1 MKLRFLFSLMLGASL
16 AASAQGYQ
24 DGVDNYNAD
33 RFDIAKEILTNTINN
48 PSTDKAVS
56 YFYLGNI
63 AFLEKDYNAAKAN
76 YEKGFQVN
84 PEYAYNIVGLGQ
96 CALQSGDKSGAK
108 KLFDQAIKLNKK
120 NTEVM
125 AAVARAY
132 WNVDPVAYSKD
143 IESMIKKAFKE
154 SKNMESAVYMLQ
166 GDMAAKRDP
175 GEAAG
180 LYEMAINM
188 DKEKGVVNR
197 EGYVKYAHVY
207 DYHNRPLVLEKL
219 EELNQLEP
227 NSGLAQ
233 RELAEIYYNDGKYDD
248 AWRSYAKYVQNPN
261 HFRRDEQRYSA
272 LAFSAKQYDESIKY
286 AESVLSQDPGN
297 PYAYRLLMVNYDA
310 TEKPELAVENGEK
323 LFNSPKLDEL
333 TLNDYKVYSR
343 NLMTLD
349 RAPEAVTV
357 LEKGI
362 EAFKDNQERSKELIP
377 MLSKAYNLS
386 GNSDKAI
393 EVQMAFLDSGA
404 ADASDYFQAYSS
416 YFAKAR
422 EEVKTSPEAAKA
434 NFDNALKYLNL
445 AIEKAPNH
453 YYYYYQKGILL
464 YTMNGNAMDNA
475 AAEALET
482 MLTKLDASSEA
493 TKDGAK
499 PYLPSTYTLLAIHYS
514 HSDKAKALELV
525 QKGLEVDPANMNLRQ
540 QLENLQK

>member
-63 AFLEKDYNAAKAN
+63 AFLEKDYTAAKAN

>member
-33 RFDIAKEILTNTINN
+33 RLDIAKEILTNTIND

-63 AFLEKDYNAAKAN
+63 AFNEKDYAAAKAN
-76 YEKGFQVN
+76 YEKGYKVK
-84 PEYAYNIVGLGQ
+84 PGYAYNIVGLGQ
-96 CALQSGDKSGAK
+96 CALQSGDEHAAK

-132 WNVDPVAYSKD
+132 WNVDPVEYNKE
-143 IESMIKKAFKE
+143 IENMIKKAFKE
-154 SKNMESAVYMLQ
+154 SKNTESAVYMLQ

-188 DKEKGVVNR
+188 DKEKGIVNR

-362 EAFKDNQERSKELIP
+362 ESFKDKPERSKELIP

-434 NFDNALKYLNL
+434 SFDNALKYLNL
-445 AIEKAPNH
+445 AIEKALNH

-464 YTMNGNAMDNA
+464 YSRNGNAMNDESA
-475 AAEALET
+475 AALET
-482 MLTKLDASSEA
+482 MLSKLEASSES
-493 TKDGAK
+493 TKASAK

-514 HSDKAKALELV
+514 HTDKAKALEMV
-525 QKGLEVDPANMNLRQ
+525 QKGLEVDPENSNLKQ

>member
-63 AFLEKDYNAAKAN
+63 AFLEKDYTAAKAN

-96 CALQSGDKSGAK
+96 CALQSGDKGGAK

-286 AESVLSQDPGN
+286 AESVLNQDPGN

-362 EAFKDNQERSKELIP
+362 EAFKDNKERSKDLIP

-482 MLTKLDASSEA
+482 MLTKLDASSES
-493 TKDGAK
+493 TKAGAK

-525 QKGLEVDPANMNLRQ
+525 QKGLEVDPQNLNLKQ